1 MAPQVKK
8 LLPVAVA
15 AALAGS
21 AAGAQASAFQLSEQN
36 ASGLGNAYSG
46 QAAAAE
52 NASTIFFNP
61 AGMTL
66 LPGRQVSGAVHA
78 IGPSAKFTDNG
89 GSRSAAGASQA
100 AGGGT
105 NGGNAGDWAITGN
118 AYLSWQLS
126 PQLWAGVGLSV
137 PFGLKTEYD
146 ANFIGRFQS
155 QLAELKTYDINPSIA
170 YKVSDTVSVGG
181 GISYQRAEISLERS
195 FFAVPP
201 GAELPESVDLDDD
214 ALGFNLG
221 AMFTL
226 SPQTRIGVSYR
237 SAMKYDLTGR
247 VNVTGAGSASASAS
261 VKLPDTYSVGISHT
275 LSDKLQLLGDVT
287 YTRWSTIQNVPLVL
301 TSAGLGTFPAGMT
314 ADTLDFQFR
323 NTYRVGVGANYKWSQ
338 QLMWKLGTAYDK
350 SPVPDVQHRTAF
362 LPDND
367 RWWLAVGGKYQAS
380 KATTIDF
387 GYGHLF
393 VKSGDTLRNKASVGQ
408 GVLSGSYKG
417 YVNILSFQV
426 SHSF

>member
-1 MAPQVKK
+1 MKRCRS
-8 LLPVAVA
+8 LISHAVV
-15 AALAGS
+15 AALAAYAG
-21 AAGAQASAFQLSEQN
+21 GAQAAGFALIEQN

-66 LPGRQVSGAVHA
+66 LPGKLISGAVHA
-78 IGPSAKFTDNG
+78 IGPSIKFTDNG
-89 GSRSAAGASQA
+89 GSRSAAGDPQPV
-100 AGGGT
+100 GGT
-105 NGGNAGDWAITGN
+105 NGGDAGDWAITGN

-126 PQLWAGVGLSV
+126 PQLWAGVGFSV

-146 ANFIGRFQS
+146 PAFIGRFQS
-155 QLAELKTYDINPSIA
+155 QLAEIKTYDLNPSIA

-181 GISYQRAEISLERS
+181 GISYQRAEVTLNRS
-195 FFAVPP
+195 FFP
-201 GAELPESVDLDDD
+201 GAGELPQTVELDDD
-214 ALGFNLG
+214 AVGFNLG
-221 AMFTL
+221 AMFTV

-247 VNVTGAGSASASAS
+247 VNVTGAGSASASAP
-261 VKLPDTYSVGISHT
+261 VKLPDTYSVGILHL
-275 LSDKLQLLGDVT
+275 LSDKWQLLGDVT

-301 TSAGLGTFPAGMT
+301 TSAGLGAFPAGTT

-323 NTYRVGVGANYKWSQ
+323 NTYRMGVGANYRWSQ

-350 SPVPDVQHRTAF
+350 SPVPDAQHRTAF

-367 RWWLAVGGKYQAS
+367 RWWVAVGGKYQAS

-393 VKSGDTLRNKASVGQ
+393 VKDADTLRNKAAEGQ
-408 GVLSGSYKG
+408 GVLSGSYRG